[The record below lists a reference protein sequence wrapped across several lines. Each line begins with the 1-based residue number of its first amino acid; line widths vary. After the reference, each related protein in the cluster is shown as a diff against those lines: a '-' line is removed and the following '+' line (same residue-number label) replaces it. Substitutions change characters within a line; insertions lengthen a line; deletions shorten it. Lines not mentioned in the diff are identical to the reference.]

1 MVVLFCFC
9 KKNETT
15 TSDSENTM
23 ATEDSTVVDEMK
35 EYKIKSITRKDYHA
49 DNKFGEFIQKE
60 QVNRVVRRYNE
71 DGLSYEVEIEVIDP
85 SQARVAGDT
94 LARKNNSNVFTYVP
108 KAKEKGLV
116 EMYTKAGELVEVYKI
131 TENKMVGYVAD
142 NMKEPFVIRTFDDR
156 GNYDYQII
164 NTGDEYLYV
173 TKHRTIEKDE
183 RGFAT
188 KTHAVAM
195 QFKKHDSI
203 DYDNLNYNDLELV
216 NKNYQV
222 VEFKFETY

>member
-1 MVVLFCFC
+1 MVVFFCFC
-9 KKNETT
+9 KQNNETNQDT
-15 TSDSENTM
+15 NDIT
-23 ATEDSTVVDEMK
+23 ATEDTVVIEQAKD
-35 EYKIKSITRKDYHA
+35 YKIKSITRKDYYA
-49 DNKFGEFIQKE
+49 DNQFGEFIQKE

-71 DGLSYEVEIEVIDP
+71 EGLSYEVEIEVIDP

-108 KAKEKGLV
+108 KAKENGLV
-116 EMYTKAGELVEVYKI
+116 EMYTKEGALVEVYKMSK
-131 TENKMVGYVAD
+131 NKMVGYVAD
-142 NMKEPFVIRTFDDR
+142 NMEEPFVIRTFDDM

-173 TKHRTIEKDE
+173 TKHRIVEKDE

-188 KTHAVAM
+188 KTHAIAM
-195 QFKKHDSI
+195 QFKKNDSI
-203 DYDNLNYNDLELV
+203 DYNNLDYNDLELV

-222 VEFKFETY
+222 VEFNFETY